1 MRVRYD
7 DFEDYELDD
16 VRAMRRLMHERQREG
31 LRLSKKKR
39 RQFRGARDDDW
50 NDTSW
55 DGGEDYEN
63 YEDYEIYDAN
73 EYDRHTGLS

>member
-16 VRAMRRLMHERQREG
+16 ARAMRRLMHERQREG

-39 RQFRGARDDDW
+39 RQFRELLDDDW
-50 NDTSW
+50 DDGSW
-55 DGGEDYEN
+55 DDGEY
-63 YEDYEIYDAN
+63 YEDYETDDSN
-73 EYDRHTGLS
+73 EYDRHTGLC

>member
-16 VRAMRRLMHERQREG
+16 KRAMRRLMHERQREG

-39 RQFRGARDDDW
+39 RQFRGPRDDDW
-50 NDTSW
+50 DDSSW
-55 DGGEDYEN
+55 GDYDD
-63 YEDYEIYDAN
+63 YEDYEIDDSN
-73 EYDRHTGLS
+73 EYDRNAGLS